1 MKTVS
6 TSPRILKALFQTSLA
21 SVTMLLCALIGALLS
36 GSLTSCDH
44 KELDRLSAS
53 CARVRVLFDW
63 RKAPGASAKGMS
75 LYLYP
80 QTGGDPLR
88 YDFPN
93 ASGGTVE
100 IPFGRYRALFLN
112 NDSETLLLRGT
123 ERFASFELYTR
134 TSTLL
139 EPLGLQ
145 GNPEGAN
152 PPDEPVVLAPDALW
166 AGQEDPVELSLSD
179 LRADPTVGDADKEIT
194 LYPQGKTCTYTVE
207 IRRVQNLKYT
217 SALSFSLSGLSGNL
231 FAGRGERSSLRSTIP
246 FPAKADGA
254 AEKVT
259 ARFLC
264 FGTST
269 SANPLRTLSL
279 YVILSDGSKQY
290 YTFDVSAQVNEAP
303 DPKNVHILIEGL
315 NLPKPIA
322 NGGGFHPTIDEWQS
336 ITEEIN
342 M

>member
-1 MKTVS
+1 MKIIP
-6 TSPRILKALFQTSLA
+6 TSRILHAVSMLTASIALT
-21 SVTMLLCALIGALLS
+21 LCAVLIASLLT
-36 GSLTSCDH
+36 GTLTSCEH
-44 KELDRLSAS
+44 KELDSLSTTT
-53 CARVRVLFDW
+53 ARVRILFDW
-63 RKAPGASAKGMS
+63 RNAPGASATGMS
-75 LYLYP
+75 LYLFP
-80 QTGGDPLR
+80 ETGDEVLR

-100 IPFGRYRALFLN
+100 IPFGKYRALCLN

-166 AGQEDPVELSLSD
+166 AGYEYPVEISLSD
-179 LRADPTVGDADKEIT
+179 IVSENFEGEPDKQLT
-194 LYPQGKTCTYTVE
+194 LYPKTKTCAYTIE
-207 IRRVQNLKYT
+207 IRNVQNLKYV
-217 SALSFSLSGLSGNL
+217 SALSFSLSGLSGTMT
-231 FAGRGERSSLRSTIP
+231 AGMDKRSSLRSTIP
-246 FPAKADGA
+246 FPARADEPNA
-254 AEKVT
+254 KVT
-259 ARFLC
+259 GRFFC

-269 SANPLRTLSL
+269 SANTSRTLSL

-290 YTFDVSAQVNEAP
+290 YTFDVSTQVNGALEP
-303 DPKNVHILIEGL
+303 HNVHIIIDGL
-315 NLPKPIA
+315 NLPKPIV
-322 NGGGFHPTIDEWQS
+322 NGGGGFHPTVDEWQNV
-336 ITEEIN
+336 TEEIN